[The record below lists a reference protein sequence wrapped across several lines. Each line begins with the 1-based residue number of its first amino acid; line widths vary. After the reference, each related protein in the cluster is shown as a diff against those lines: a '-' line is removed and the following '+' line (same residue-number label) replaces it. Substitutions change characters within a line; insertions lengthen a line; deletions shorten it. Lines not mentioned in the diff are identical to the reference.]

1 MRFVLLIVLLAPW
14 VSRGDDSLFQPSV
27 RSPRFG
33 EIIYFLLPDRF
44 NDGDPSNN
52 IGGRSATRM
61 RVDLIRLTRTFS
73 MAVICKE

>member
-1 MRFVLLIVLLAPW
+1 MPLVLLIVLLAPW

-27 RSPRFG
+27 RSPRSG

-52 IGGRSATRM
+52 TGGAAGADPNETGFDP
-61 RVDLIRLTRTFS
+61 VNPNFFHG
-73 MAVICKE
+73 